1 MITERARAALAVR
14 KAQGVAL
21 GNRTNLATAQA
32 RGTARVLEE
41 AARFAANV
49 APIIR
54 EFQASGITSLRGV
67 AVALNARSVKA
78 PRGGLWKSVQ
88 VGAVL
93 ARVAAGACA

>member
-1 MITERARAALAVR
+1 MIAERTRAALAVR

-49 APIIR
+49 LWPARHQQAP
-54 EFQASGITSLRGV
+54 SGGR
-67 AVALNARSVKA
+67 R
-78 PRGGLWKSVQ
+78 
-88 VGAVL
+88 
-93 ARVAAGACA
+93 

>member
-1 MITERARAALAVR
+1 MIAERTRAALTVR

-21 GNRTNLATAQA
+21 GNRTNLATAHA
-32 RGTARVLEE
+32 RDTARMLEE

-54 EFQASGITSLRGV
+54 EIQTNGITSLRSV
-67 AVALNARSVKA
+67 AVALNAQGVKA
-78 PRGGLWKSVQ
+78 ARGSRWQSVQ
-88 VGAVL
+88 VGAIL

>member
-1 MITERARAALAVR
+1 M
-14 KAQGVAL
+14 AL

-32 RGTARVLEE
+32 RGTARVLKE
-41 AARFAANV
+41 AARFAANI

-54 EFQASGITSLRGV
+54 EIQVSGITSLRGV
-67 AVALNARSVKA
+67 AVALNARGVKA
-78 PRGGLWKSVQ
+78 ARGGRWQSVQ